1 MAPGPLDMT
10 GVLEQVDFVEI
21 VRLAIDEGCVGESM
35 AALEAHAA
43 ADLAS
48 DPSVKRILAEIAA
61 DETRHAELAFRFVA
75 WAAERDARVAR
86 VVQSRVATLLTEDDA
101 ALDAAEGAETEALVA
116 HGVLSAPTRRSV
128 RSTALRSVVIPGLR
142 ALTQNEGAE
151 TTTELRA
158 S

>member
-101 ALDAAEGAETEALVA
+101 AEGAETEALVA

-128 RSTALRSVVIPGLR
+128 RSTALRSVVIPALH